1 MTEESEN
8 RKVLT
13 SCPAHAY
20 AIGEK
25 CKIYSFISKGE
36 CPLTPSSIP
45 CGIVEL
51 SHTPPLCF
59 ATQNIG
65 EVSAGLEN
73 AGSGGDRVRFPLP
86 LLIVNET
93 GGNARKV
100 KGLASTT

>member
-1 MTEESEN
+1 MLRDT
-8 RKVLT
+8 
-13 SCPAHAY
+13 A
-20 AIGEK
+20 GEK

-65 EVSAGLEN
+65 EVARRD
-73 AGSGGDRVRFPLP
+73 GGVRFY
-86 LLIVNET
+86 
-93 GGNARKV
+93 
-100 KGLASTT
+100 

>member
-1 MTEESEN
+1 M
-8 RKVLT
+8 
-13 SCPAHAY
+13 
-20 AIGEK
+20 GEK

-65 EVSAGLEN
+65 EVARSD
-73 AGSGGDRVRFPLP
+73 GGVKPDNQKNSYAIFRG
-86 LLIVNET
+86 ET
-93 GGNARKV
+93 EGTAVPEERG
-100 KGLASTT
+100 